1 MAADYD
7 PGRASGASEGQ
18 VADSKKVVKQPLA
31 MGKGVRIQ
39 L

>member
-18 VADSKKVVKQPLA
+18 VADGKNRVKQLLA
-31 MGKGVRIQ
+31 TGRG
-39 L
+39 